1 MSGTAINY
9 VREEATVIRVAGL
22 LKLRA
27 TFVSPII
34 TESHFLLSPPISQ
47 IVSEERR

>member
-9 VREEATVIRVAGL
+9 VHGEATVIRVAGL

-27 TFVSPII
+27 TFVSPIL
-34 TESHFLLSPPISQ
+34 TESYFLLSSPIGQ